1 MPRPKPNHD
10 FEIYVDQSCLNTPMD
25 GENYKAPTAEAE
37 ETSVQS
43 EEATSVANKGNTDTK
58 GNEGVTTANSNK
70 QDSGIRLSIEA
81 DADEEMGGEHSTEH
95 PDNNNHG
102 DAGDSSILSE
112 MTDDTHHRTQADHSY
127 LDHSDFVDSHIPQP
141 DDGGDSSSHHEATD
155 EDVFSDKSPRSS
167 LGSYD
172 GIPEPSKA
180 RRDFDNMT
188 TVTRSPRVSDISQY
202 EREYE
207 KEEFIPTVRG
217 TPRPPFRT
225 PSDVRAMQMSS
236 PPPSVLGSPRSTK
249 RHFPTVS
256 RLGTP
261 TASAQYSPKR
271 MSTPT
276 RFKSH
281 KEAPLVLLHVTV
293 FPLQWVWGDLLNTLD
308 ADGMSEQVKSLR
320 ESWRVLQDRATET
333 VLERGVLVN
342 HPQNDYEVLEERL
355 LEALDLPLRRR
366 ARILEC
372 GHYLGPS
379 NETTLEEDD
388 ESEDE
393 WGSDRTRGEDK
404 RHWCSTC
411 KNEIRYDALG
421 PGRVYRVKIY
431 ASNGLMKAG
440 AWAACWKEMERVDA
454 EIEPIVEPAVQE
466 ELVRLA
472 ASQQERELARQEEA
486 EIAKEVAHHLEEQRR
501 KEQQAG
507 MMSPRFGA
515 TSPRP
520 ESERVGSPISEEERR
535 RRDEE
540 RLREIY
546 GQSPPPPS
554 PRQPP
559 SRAASVH
566 LDHDAYN
573 MPPPP
578 SPPST
583 SQESYGHKDPRPQT
597 YQNASLPELLLQSV
611 RVLMQ
616 DRKNVVIFTLS
627 IFVLMLALRNAP
639 SPPEPAYSPKVH
651 RMRDV
656 PTMRHTQA
664 SESTVAASFYAQSPK
679 MMTQQHT
686 QSAEPVAT
694 YEETPRIIQEQDIP
708 IEEPIEST
716 RGSYQ
721 HSVGTPQEASGA
733 MARQPTTESKP
744 AEAQL
749 ESEEPLEDIAEQNTS
764 TVEYATAM
772 SDFQS
777 PIIESPQQEA
787 SQGDFATA
795 AAVSYAQEAMEAV
808 SEPTVVQESVTA
820 TPSVCTIY
828 EPCDTSA
835 ASQGKRST
843 VTVRSE
849 EAETITEKTKV
860 FHTITE
866 TDVETIKV
874 TATEVPKHP
883 LPLEAKVEA
892 SSEDSDAASLLEL
905 EGPPVGETAGESIEP

>member
-10 FEIYVDQSCLNTPMD
+10 FEIYVDQSCISTPMD
-25 GENYKAPTAEAE
+25 EENYKAPTVEAE
-37 ETSVQS
+37 ETGAQP
-43 EEATSVANKGNTDTK
+43 EESGVANNGSTDTK
-58 GNEGVTTANSNK
+58 TGEGATTTNRDNR
-70 QDSGIRLSIEA
+70 DSGIRLSIEA
-81 DADEEMGGEHSTEH
+81 DTDEEIGGEQLEEPEACEQTELH
-95 PDNNNHG
+95 DIGDN
-102 DAGDSSILSE
+102 SVLSE
-112 MTDDTHHRTQADHSY
+112 MTDDTHDRSQADDSY
-127 LDHSDFVDSHIPQP
+127 LDHSDFIDSHIPQP
-141 DDGGDSSSHHEATD
+141 DDGGDSSSHHDATD
-155 EDVFSDKSPRSS
+155 EDVFSDRSPRSS

-180 RRDFDNMT
+180 RREFDNMT
-188 TVTRSPRVSDISQY
+188 TVTRSPRISDISQY
-202 EREYE
+202 GREYE
-207 KEEFIPTVRG
+207 KEEFIPTIRG

-308 ADGMSEQVKSLR
+308 VDGVSEQVKSLR
-320 ESWRVLQDRATET
+320 ETWRILQDRATET

-372 GHYLGPS
+372 GHYLGPA
-379 NETTLEEDD
+379 NESILEEDD

-393 WGSDRTRGEDK
+393 WGSERARGEDK

-466 ELVRLA
+466 ELARLA

-486 EIAKEVAHHLEEQRR
+486 EIAKEVAQQMEEQRR
-501 KEQQAG
+501 SEQRAN
-507 MMSPRFGA
+507 MTSPRFGA

-520 ESERVGSPISEEERR
+520 GSERVGSPISEEERR

-554 PRQPP
+554 PMQPP

-566 LDHDAYN
+566 LDRDEYN
-573 MPPPP
+573 MPPSPTSP
-578 SPPST
+578 S
-583 SQESYGHKDPRPQT
+583 SQENYGRKDPHPHT

-639 SPPEPAYSPKVH
+639 SPPEPVYAPKIH

-656 PTMRHTQA
+656 PTMRHTAA
-664 SESTVAASFYAQSPK
+664 SESTLAASFCAESPK
-679 MMTQQHT
+679 MMTQHHT

-694 YEETPRIIQEQDIP
+694 AQDYEEVSRAIQQDTS
-708 IEEPIEST
+708 IEPTESAQ
-716 RGSYQ
+716 GDYK
-721 HSVGTPQEASGA
+721 HSVVPQDASSA
-733 MARQPTTESKP
+733 VPRQET
-744 AEAQL
+744 AEPKSAQAQS
-749 ESEEPLEDIAEQNTS
+749 ESESPEDIAEQATLE
-764 TVEYATAM
+764 VESATIAPD
-772 SDFQS
+772 SQ
-777 PIIESPQQEA
+777 ESIVDMPQEESSQE
-787 SQGDFATA
+787 DFAA
-795 AAVSYAQEAMEAV
+795 AAAPSYLDDAMEAI

-828 EPCDTSA
+828 EPCGTSA
-835 ASQGKRST
+835 DSQGKHST

-849 EAETITEKTKV
+849 EAETITEKTKI
-860 FHTITE
+860 FHTVTE
-866 TDVETIKV
+866 TEVETIKV
-874 TATEVPKHP
+874 TTTEVPKQP
-883 LPLEAKVEA
+883 LPLDAKVES
-892 SSEDSDAASLLEL
+892 SSEDSASFLEPEGLPTEAAE
-905 EGPPVGETAGESIEP
+905 EGIES